1 MEILAHQW
9 FAAREPDFLDAKSKK
24 GPSNPLNLFKRQNFV
39 PLDPGVL
46 VKWHAICTAK
56 VTPVGD
62 RNSQITHRTLKPIK
76 CGHDGIIAYLGV
88 TDWRLRHFR
97 SERSKDAPHGRSFR
111 RKGRSMRPM

>member
-9 FAAREPDFLDAKSKK
+9 FAPGEPDFLDAKSKK
-24 GPSNPLNLFKRQNFV
+24 DPGNPLNLFKRQNFV

-46 VKWHAICTAK
+46 VKWHAIRTAK

-76 CGHDGIIAYLGV
+76 CGHDGIIAYSG
-88 TDWRLRHFR
+88 
-97 SERSKDAPHGRSFR
+97 HGLAASNTFGG
-111 RKGRSMRPM
+111 KIEACASS